1 LEFLEVRVAKR
12 ATLSL
17 EEIAAEVGRLFGT
30 TEAHAR
36 KWLAQRNALLE
47 ALHLVRGKATD
58 LIDELSGAKKRQFK
72 RRARTQ
78 AMRAQLP
85 DGNPMELMQ
94 GRKKR
99 RMSAATRA
107 KMRAAAKKRWAAKR
121 SQGASRKP

>member
-1 LEFLEVRVAKR
+1 LEVSVAKR
-12 ATLSL
+12 TASTL

-36 KWLAQRNALLE
+36 KWLQQRNTLLE
-47 ALHLVRGKATD
+47 ALHLVQGKATD
-58 LIDELSGAKKRQFK
+58 LIDELSGQTRRQLK
-72 RRARTQ
+72 RRANAHPQRVQ
-78 AMRAQLP
+78 VP
-85 DGNPMELMQ
+85 VGNATELTM

-121 SQGASRKP
+121 KNG